1 MLVDT
6 EVLAELARPRPDSR
20 VAGWAASVPLPI
32 RVSVVTVE
40 EIHAGLARWPNAPV
54 AAWLARFLAE
64 ECELL
69 AVTGG
74 IARRA
79 GELRGRFR
87 AAGEKRSQADMLV
100 AATAQAHQLPLVTR
114 NLAAFEGC
122 GIPLLDPWRF
132 AGPGRPP
139 AGRS

>member
-6 EVLAELARPRPDSR
+6 DVLAELARPRPDPR
-20 VAGWAASVPLPI
+20 VESWAGSVPLPI

-40 EIHAGLARWPNAPV
+40 EVHAALARRPNPRI
-54 AAWLARFLAE
+54 AAWLERFFAE

-69 AVTGG
+69 PVTGA

-87 AAGEKRSQADMLV
+87 AAGQERSQADMLI
-100 AATAQAHQLPLVTR
+100 AATAQAHQLPLVTG
-114 NLAAFEGC
+114 NPAAFEGC
-122 GIPLLDPWRF
+122 GIPLLDPWRY
-132 AGPGRPP
+132 AGP
-139 AGRS
+139 